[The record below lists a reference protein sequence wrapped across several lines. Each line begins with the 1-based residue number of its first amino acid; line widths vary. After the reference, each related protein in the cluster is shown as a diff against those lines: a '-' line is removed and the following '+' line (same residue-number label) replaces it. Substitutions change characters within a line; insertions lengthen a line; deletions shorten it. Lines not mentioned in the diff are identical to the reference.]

1 MILLFNASS
10 WDIDREIMCKV
21 KRACD
26 RHDTSKSLM
35 LKTKAEVSMSMH
47 QHILGGTWPQ
57 ISPVWTQKAL
67 AQILIK
73 I

>member
-1 MILLFNASS
+1 MI
-10 WDIDREIMCKV
+10 DMT
-21 KRACD
+21 
-26 RHDTSKSLM
+26 HQKSLM

-47 QHILGGTWPQ
+47 QRILGETWPQ
-57 ISPVWTQKAL
+57 ISPGWTQKAL

>member
-1 MILLFNASS
+1 
-10 WDIDREIMCKV
+10 MCKV

-26 RHDTSKSLM
+26 RHHDTSKSLM

-47 QHILGGTWPQ
+47 QRILSGTWPQ
-57 ISPVWTQKAL
+57 ISPGWTQKAL